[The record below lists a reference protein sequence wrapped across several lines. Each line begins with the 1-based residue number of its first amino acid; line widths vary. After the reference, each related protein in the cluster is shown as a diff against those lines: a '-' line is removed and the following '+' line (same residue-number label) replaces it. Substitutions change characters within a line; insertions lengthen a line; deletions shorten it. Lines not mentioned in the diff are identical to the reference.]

1 VPRGTKGT
9 ASANLGE
16 EVKPVKNGW
25 LAVAVVGSIL
35 TMLALVGADLYL
47 IRHPAVSVKLFGKSS
62 DAGDQGASAGQ
73 EKNSASASRAES
85 CKTAPE
91 MTFYTRLA
99 VPSDAALRPEEK
111 EGLPVDKPG
120 FGDEGADV
128 AKTTAK
134 PHESGSTSD
143 AKLGAAAAHSQSYER
158 SLPEPQKGS
167 PVYTVQ
173 VGAFTQPGIAQ
184 EWAAK
189 WKARGYEVAL
199 KPVARPKTG
208 IIYRLYLG
216 SFSSEK
222 SAEELVRHLKVKEG
236 ISAFTLVLRN

>member
-1 VPRGTKGT
+1 MPRGTKGT
-9 ASANLGE
+9 GSPNLGE

-25 LAVAVVGSIL
+25 LAVAVLCSFVA
-35 TMLALVGADLYL
+35 MLALAGGDLYL
-47 IRHPAVSVKLFGKSS
+47 IRHPSVSMKLFGKSS
-62 DAGDQGASAGQ
+62 HAGDQGASAGQ
-73 EKNSASASRAES
+73 EKNSASASRTES

-91 MTFYTRLA
+91 MTFYTRLSA
-99 VPSDAALRPEEK
+99 PSDASLRPEE
-111 EGLPVDKPG
+111 ELPVENAGHGHDS
-120 FGDEGADV
+120 ADRARTA
-128 AKTTAK
+128 AKA
-134 PHESGSTSD
+134 HEN
-143 AKLGAAAAHSQSYER
+143 GAAAVNSQSYER

-173 VGAFTQPGIAQ
+173 VGAFTQPAIAQ

-189 WKARGYEVAL
+189 WKARGYEVSL

>member
-1 VPRGTKGT
+1 
-9 ASANLGE
+9 
-16 EVKPVKNGW
+16 
-25 LAVAVVGSIL
+25 
-35 TMLALVGADLYL
+35 MLAFAGADLYL
-47 IRHPAVSVKLFGKSS
+47 IRHPAVSMKLFGKSS
-62 DAGDQGASAGQ
+62 NAGDGIAPADQ
-73 EKNSASASRAES
+73 EKTSVSASRIES

-91 MTFYTRLA
+91 MTFYRRLS
-99 VPSDAALRPEEK
+99 VPSDVAVRPEEK
-111 EGLPVDKPG
+111 EELPLKEPG
-120 FGDEGADV
+120 HGEAGADRPN
-128 AKTTAK
+128 TTAK
-134 PHESGSTSD
+134 AQESSARPD
-143 AKLGAAAAHSQSYER
+143 AKLSTAGANSQSYER

-189 WKARGYEVAL
+189 WKARGYQVAL

-216 SFSSEK
+216 SFSNEK